1 MGRWKAV
8 IPIALGLLIA
18 LVSSFFLHKWLKKQ
32 TAPHKVATIETGA
45 VSVAVAAA
53 DLPLGTKLESKPEII
68 KTIPFVEE
76 NLPAG
81 YFSDPDSLAGRV
93 LISSL
98 KKNEPILESKLAPD
112 SVARGGV
119 SAIIKP
125 GKRALAVKG
134 DKVIGISGFIHPYD
148 RVDVLVTMT
157 DPKTSQSVTKTILE
171 NLLVL
176 ATGTKIEQNEKG
188 EPSPVDVYTLEV
200 TPEESEK
207 LALGAA
213 EGRLQFALRS
223 TLDNETVLTTGATVE
238 KTLASFSPAKTV
250 RPKVKHAAKK
260 KPKKPV
266 YTVEVI
272 KGLDRSIIK
281 F

>member
-1 MGRWKAV
+1 MGKWKAV

-18 LVSSFFLHKWLKKQ
+18 LISSFVLYKWLNKQ
-32 TAPHKVATIETGA
+32 TAPHKVAEIGA
-45 VSVAVAAA
+45 GAIPVAVAAV
-53 DLPLGTKLESKPEII
+53 DLPWGTKLESKPEII

-81 YFSDPDSLAGRV
+81 YFPDPDSLARRI
-93 LISSL
+93 LIISL
-98 KKNEPILESKLAPD
+98 KKNEPILESKLAPA
-112 SVARGGV
+112 SVTMGGV
-119 SAIIKP
+119 SAVIKP

-134 DKVIGISGFIHPYD
+134 DKVIGISGFIHPNN

-157 DPKTSQSVTKTILE
+157 DPKTDQNVTKTILE
-171 NLLVL
+171 NVIVL
-176 ATGTKIEQNEKG
+176 ATGEKIEQNEKG

-207 LALGAA
+207 LALGAVQ
-213 EGRLQFALRS
+213 GRLQFALRS

-238 KTLASFSPAKTV
+238 KTLASFSPAKIENKAQ
-250 RPKVKHAAKK
+250 PKVKI
-260 KPKKPV
+260 KPKEPV
-266 YTVEVI
+266 FTVEII
-272 KGLDRSIIK
+272 KGLDRKEIK